1 MGRKNAIIYYIKN
14 IIMDLEIAWT
24 IIFVLHLFLSV
35 IWHNIYFRFTN
46 QSWKDIVID
55 FIVLVFF
62 AFVLFCISAFIGLV
76 LFIPWAETF
85 YGMLSLEIIWGITL
99 ISALTYFVMQFKTLF
114 LELKENVTEK
124 IAKKAYLKIIF
135 LDILSALILIPF
147 FI

>member
-1 MGRKNAIIYYIKN
+1 
-14 IIMDLEIAWT
+14 MDLEIVWT

-55 FIVLVFF
+55 FILLIFL

-76 LFIPWAETF
+76 LFTPWAETF

-99 ISALTYFVMQFKTLF
+99 ISALSYFIMLFKKLF
-114 LELKENVTEK
+114 LEIKENVTEK
-124 IAKKAYLKIIF
+124 ITKKAYLKIIF

>member
-1 MGRKNAIIYYIKN
+1 MN
-14 IIMDLEIAWT
+14 LEIAWT

-46 QSWKDIVID
+46 QSWKDIIID
-55 FIVLVFF
+55 FIVLIFF
-62 AFVLFCISAFIGLV
+62 AFVLFWISTVIYVF
-76 LFIPWAETF
+76 LFFPWEKTF
-85 YGMLSLEIIWGITL
+85 YWILICEIIWGITL
-99 ISALTYFVMQFKTLF
+99 ISALTYFVMIFKTLF

-124 IAKKAYLKIIF
+124 ITKKAYLKIIF